1 MSTAQQHLV
10 PGDPYDAALAENAH
24 PMDWETPTATARYD
38 LVVIGGGTAGLVSA
52 LGGAGLGARVALVEK
67 HLLGGDCLNYGCVPS
82 KGVIRAARAVQAVR
96 EAGEFG
102 VRVTEP
108 VVDFA
113 AAMAR
118 MREVRARIS
127 KNDSARRLRDHGV
140 DVFLGEA
147 RFVSTDAAEVAG
159 ARLRFKRA
167 VIATGGRAASLPVAG
182 LREAGYL
189 TNETIFSLTRLPPR
203 LLVVGAGPIGCEL
216 AQAFRRLGS
225 AVCVLTDGA
234 RVLPREDADAAVIV
248 DGALRREGV
257 RLELRA
263 KLVRVQSGPNGR
275 TIVYERDGKEER
287 AEGDEILIAAGR
299 APNVDG
305 LGLEQAEVAFTK
317 RGVQVDDHLR
327 TTNPRVFAVG
337 DVASRYQFTHAAD
350 ALARIAL
357 QNALFFGRKRESAL
371 VVPWCTYTD
380 PEVAHVGL
388 YEHEAKERGIAVET
402 ITVRLDDVDRA
413 VLDGETEGFA
423 RVHVGPKGRVLGATL
438 VARHAGESIGELSLA
453 ITAGLSMADLAK
465 TIHPYPTQ
473 AEAWKRAADEWNR
486 KRLTPRAKRFLSAVI
501 GWRR

>member
-1 MSTAQQHLV
+1 MSTAQENLV

-24 PMDWETPTATARYD
+24 PMTWVSPTPAGRYD

-52 LGGAGLGARVALVEK
+52 LGGAGVGARVALVEK

-82 KGVIRAARAVQAVR
+82 KGVIRAARAVQSVR

-108 VVDFA
+108 QVDFA

-118 MREVRARIS
+118 MRRVRARIS
-127 KNDSARRLRDHGV
+127 KNDSAQRLRDHGI

-147 RFVSTDAAEVAG
+147 RFVSSDAVEVAG

-167 VIATGGRAASLPVAG
+167 VIATGGRAANLPVAG
-182 LREAGYL
+182 LRETGYL

-225 AVCVLTDGA
+225 EVCVLTDGA
-234 RVLPREDADAAVIV
+234 RVLPREDADAAAIV
-248 DGALRREGV
+248 EGALRREGV

-263 KLVRVQSGPNGR
+263 KLVRVQSGPTGK

-287 AEGDEILIAAGR
+287 AEGDEILVAAGR

-305 LGLEQAEVAFTK
+305 LGLEQAGVAFTK
-317 RGVQVDDHLR
+317 KGVQVDDHLR
-327 TTNPRVFAVG
+327 TTNPRVLAVG

-423 RVHVGPKGRVLGATL
+423 RVHVGPKGRLLGATL

-501 GWRR
+501 GFRR